1 MLYKED
7 FGEGKNIEFKR
18 EIPKRHE
25 KLLKD
30 VIAFSNSTGG
40 KIFIGIEDKTNEVI
54 GIGEKNPFRLADDIS
69 NMIFDSCTPIIDP
82 EITMISN
89 VTALNIKTVI
99 ESFSGEEVFG
109 QKRN

>member
-40 KIFIGIEDKTNEVI
+40 KIFIGIDHAEFYPDKE
-54 GIGEKNPFRLADDIS
+54 S
-69 NMIFDSCTPIIDP
+69 IIDVMTK
-82 EITMISN
+82 IYG
-89 VTALNIKTVI
+89 LK
-99 ESFSGEEVFG
+99 
-109 QKRN
+109 KRE

>member
-40 KIFIGIEDKTNEVI
+40 GVKISLSV
-54 GIGEKNPFRLADDIS
+54 P
-69 NMIFDSCTPIIDP
+69 
-82 EITMISN
+82 
-89 VTALNIKTVI
+89 LN
-99 ESFSGEEVFG
+99 
-109 QKRN
+109 NAH

>member
-30 VIAFSNSTGG
+30 VIAFSNSTGVKFLLELRIRRMKLLG
-40 KIFIGIEDKTNEVI
+40 LERRIPLD
-54 GIGEKNPFRLADDIS
+54 
-69 NMIFDSCTPIIDP
+69 
-82 EITMISN
+82 
-89 VTALNIKTVI
+89 
-99 ESFSGEEVFG
+99 
-109 QKRN
+109 